1 MKRKNPES
9 LVSLAETAL
18 KEAVRKAIEEHAKT
32 NEPVVIYRN
41 GNVVELSAKSLLRKT
56 PKST

>member
-1 MKRKNPES
+1 MKKKNTES

-32 NEPVVIYRN
+32 NDPVVIYRN
-41 GNVVELSAKSLLRKT
+41 GKVIEVSAKSLLQK
-56 PKST
+56 KSKSA